1 MTYDLYIGDYAYS
14 SWSLRGWLL
23 VNRFGLSAQI
33 IMIPFANKDVADQ
46 MSDIG
51 TLIQSAISD
60 IREVKKPL
68 IDNDGVC
75 SWNTIWVRK
84 FEESTKPKHKFS
96 SSFSNYIDYM
106 FKTDHHAQKHGI
118 DAYVP
123 SVFPH
128 DLHPALLHKSCPEDS
143 PHESSVIAGD
153 HEQLDP
159 YELQDQELVTL
170 QSSAEAAWFAVDLV

>member
-1 MTYDLYIGDYAYS
+1 
-14 SWSLRGWLL
+14 
-23 VNRFGLSAQI
+23 
-33 IMIPFANKDVADQ
+33 
-46 MSDIG
+46 
-51 TLIQSAISD
+51 
-60 IREVKKPL
+60 
-68 IDNDGVC
+68 
-75 SWNTIWVRK
+75 
-84 FEESTKPKHKFS
+84 
-96 SSFSNYIDYM
+96 M

-128 DLHPALLHKSCPEDS
+128 DLYPALLHKSCPEDS